1 MANKEPSK
9 LAENQTKLAVR
20 LLECCRDSLLINLRY
35 LDMALNML
43 VFQPMMGF
51 DGTVTTEGKHL
62 FFDPK
67 RILRVFD
74 EDGRSGAANTR
85 LYLHTVLHC
94 VFKHMFVSLTID
106 TELWDLACDIAIQ
119 GVINELDLN
128 FIRVKSVSREEA
140 EWFSVT
146 TAAKGATAE
155 KIYAYL
161 IDGVSSERIKEL
173 KELFTYDSHLAWY
186 EFATSSGSPSGSPVD
201 DSKGGGGDGENEGS
215 GGNQGGSGDVDQSD
229 GGDMFTDFF
238 KGSHHSRNGLSQ
250 EWGDIAQ
257 RMEQELNDYI
267 SKKRGDKAGNLT
279 QNLKALNREKYDYTA
294 FLRKFATRTEVMKI
308 NEDEFD
314 YVYYTYGLK
323 LYDKMPLVE
332 PLEYKD
338 DKRVRQFVI
347 AIDTSGSTSGEMVQ
361 SFFQKTY
368 NIMKSTECFTSRL
381 ELYVIQCDTVIQ
393 EIKEIRSLAEFEEYI
408 KTAKVRGQGGT
419 DFRPVFKKIG
429 ELQNEGRLTQLKG
442 MIYFTDGLGEF
453 PKRKPPYDTAFVFID
468 GEYNDYNVP
477 SWAIKLILKKDEI

>member
-1 MANKEPSK
+1 MAKKEPTK
-9 LAENQTKLAVR
+9 LDENQTKLAVR

-35 LDMALNML
+35 LDMALNVL
-43 VFQPMMGF
+43 TFQPMHGF
-51 DGTVTTEGKHL
+51 EGTVTTEGKHM

-106 TELWDLACDIAIQ
+106 TRLWDLACDIAIQ
-119 GVINELDLN
+119 GVINELDLP
-128 FIRVKSVSREEA
+128 FLRVKNVSREEA
-140 EWFSVT
+140 EFFSVT

-161 IDGVSSERIKEL
+161 MDGVPSKRIEEL
-173 KELFTYDSHLAWY
+173 EELFTYDSHVAWY
-186 EFATSSGSPSGSPVD
+186 KFATAS
-201 DSKGGGGDGENEGS
+201 GGGGGTTNSDPESEGEGESS
-215 GGNQGGSGDVDQSD
+215 GGQGNGGGDVDQSE

-238 KGSHHSRNGLSQ
+238 KGSHDSRSGLSQ

-279 QNLKALNREKYDYTA
+279 QNLKELNREKYDYTA
-294 FLRKFATRTEVMKI
+294 FLKKFATRTEVMKI

-314 YVYYTYGLK
+314 YVYYTYGMK
-323 LYDKMPLVE
+323 LYGKMPLIE

-338 DKRVRQFVI
+338 DKRIRQFVI

-361 SFFQKTY
+361 TFFNKTY
-368 NIMKSTECFTSRL
+368 NIMKSTESFTSRL

-393 EIKEIRSLAEFEEYI
+393 EIKEIRSLDEFEEYV
-408 KTAKVRGQGGT
+408 KTAKVHGQGGT
-419 DFRPVFKKIG
+419 DFRPVFKKIE
-429 ELQNEGRLTQLKG
+429 ELQDEGRLTQLKG
-442 MIYFTDGLGEF
+442 MIYFTDGCGEY
-453 PKRKPPYDTAFVFID
+453 PKKKPPYDTAFVFID
-468 GEYNDYNVP
+468 DEYNDYNVP

>member
-1 MANKEPSK
+1 MAKKEPTK
-9 LAENQTKLAVR
+9 LEERQTKLAVR

-43 VFQPMMGF
+43 VFQPMKDF
-51 DGTVTTEGKHL
+51 DGTVTTEGKHM

-67 RILRVFD
+67 QILRIFD
-74 EDGRSGAANTR
+74 DDGRSGAANTR
-85 LYLHTVLHC
+85 LYLHTVMHC
-94 VFKHMFVSLTID
+94 VFKHMFVAMTID

-119 GVINELDLN
+119 GVINELDLP

-140 EWFSVT
+140 EWFSIT
-146 TAAKGATAE
+146 TAAKGTTAE

-161 IDGVSSERIKEL
+161 MDGVPSKRIEEL
-173 KELFTYDSHLAWY
+173 KELFTYDSHVAWY
-186 EFATSSGSPSGSPVD
+186 SFANSSGSGAAASGSD
-201 DSKGGGGDGENEGS
+201 GGEGDGE
-215 GGNQGGSGDVDQSD
+215 GNGNGDVDASE

-238 KGSHHSRNGLSQ
+238 KSSHVSRNGLSQ
-250 EWGDIAQ
+250 EWGGIAQ
-257 RMEQELNDYI
+257 RMEQELNDYV

-279 QNLKALNREKYDYTA
+279 QNLKEMNREKYDYTA
-294 FLRKFATRTEVMKI
+294 FLKKFATRTEVMKI

-323 LYDKMPLVE
+323 LYYKMPLIE

-347 AIDTSGSTSGEMVQ
+347 ALDTSGSTSGEMVQ
-361 SFFQKTY
+361 TFFNKTY
-368 NIMKSTECFTSRL
+368 NIMKSTESFTSRL

-393 EIKEIRSLAEFEEYI
+393 EIKEIRSLEEFEEYI

-419 DFRPVFKKIG
+419 DFRPVFEKIE
-429 ELQNEGRLTQLKG
+429 ELQDEGRLTQLKG
-442 MIYFTDGLGEF
+442 MIYFTDGCGEY
-453 PKRKPPYDTAFVFID
+453 PKKKPPYDAAFVFID
-468 GEYNDYNVP
+468 DEYNDYNVP